1 MTSLPTLVD
10 HFKRPLRDLRISVTD
25 RCNFRCSYCMPEEI
39 FGEKYQFL
47 PNREILRYEEITRLA
62 EIFIRL
68 GVHKLRITGGEP
80 LVRKDLEVLIGQLA
94 HLEGGQDLAM
104 TTNGFFL
111 PQKAHL
117 LKEAGLKRVTISLD
131 SLNDAIFRQLNGNK
145 SGVAEV
151 LAGIAAAEQAG
162 LTPIKINAV
171 VKRGVNDHTIVDLAR
186 YCQER
191 GYILR
196 LIEFMDVGTRNGWEM
211 AHVVPAQEMIKRI
224 DAALPL
230 EALPENYYGEVA
242 YRFRYR
248 DGGGELGIIASVTKP
263 FCGTCTRLRLSP
275 QGIIYT
281 CLFAVNGT
289 DLRGPMRAGA
299 TDDDLIQII
308 RGVWG
313 KRTDRYSEERTH
325 ETAHDRR
332 KIEMYYIGG

>member
-1 MTSLPTLVD
+1 
-10 HFKRPLRDLRISVTD
+10 
-25 RCNFRCSYCMPEEI
+25 MPEEI